1 MSLEFSGLIIAQIL
15 WCDFLSNFLVTPV
28 WTCKLL
34 VCCLNP
40 HVLDKPD
47 RLKRRYYWCLHLSD
61 FHLKRHALFTCRVSP
76 LFCPVGMLAAVNG
89 VTLCLFQVCRR
100 EANWGVCV
108 WKGNQTCCFSRQ
120 SIYHLL
126 KCHMKLRQGKVSG
139 VCMWYGRETDTLC
152 RSLSASLF
160 QLISPQVSTAC
171 EAILESFL
179 SFSKQFRMPCEYIIS
194 LVNFHKYKV
203 QLGSKLNRY
212 TQALL
217 SEWRQRIKCLLLME
231 GQKCWLLANC
241 SYYKETVPQSYR
253 PIWKLFTCCIVA
265 IWTAPNP

>member
-1 MSLEFSGLIIAQIL
+1 MEFSGLIIAQIL

-28 WTCKLL
+28 WTCKLF

-40 HVLDKPD
+40 HVLDKAD

-61 FHLKRHALFTCRVSP
+61 FHLKRHALFTCHVSP
-76 LFCPVGMLAAVNG
+76 LFCPIGMLAAVNG

-108 WKGNQTCCFSRQ
+108 WEGNQTCCFSCQ

-126 KCHMKLRQGKVSG
+126 KCRMKLRQGKVSG

-212 TQALL
+212 PQAFL
-217 SEWRQRIKCLLLME
+217 SEWRQIIKYLLLME
-231 GQKCWLLANC
+231 GQKFWL
-241 SYYKETVPQSYR
+241 
-253 PIWKLFTCCIVA
+253 
-265 IWTAPNP
+265 